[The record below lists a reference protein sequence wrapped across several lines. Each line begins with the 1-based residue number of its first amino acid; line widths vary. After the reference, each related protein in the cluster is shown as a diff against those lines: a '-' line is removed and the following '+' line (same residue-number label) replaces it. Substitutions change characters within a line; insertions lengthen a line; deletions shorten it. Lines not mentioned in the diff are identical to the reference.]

1 MMAGPGSAGAAGAAS
16 VAPRRRLRRAIALA
30 AASWVIVLAVVRL
43 VVAQP
48 ERCDALPPSQLRAA
62 AGHAVDWFVRNQSD
76 DGRWTYRYSAD
87 DDRLIDGYNLVRH
100 AGVSLSLAQAA
111 AADLPG
117 AATSAAQ
124 GLRYALDHLIVPGPG
139 LLAFGEPGAALD
151 AGATALLVA
160 ALVEWRLTAAG
171 AGGADGGTPLTVD
184 EATLDGLGR
193 FLVGQLDTDGAV
205 AAFWMPGSGPL
216 HERSRFFTGEVTWAL
231 VRLHRL
237 DPTGP
242 WREPAARALRYLV
255 ARRDTVEDWFP
266 PIADHWGAYAVADAA
281 GAPDLLEPLGGALD
295 AFVVRQAGRFG
306 PQVRYEA
313 SRTDS
318 WFSTLTRGR
327 TPLGAALGTVGEGLA
342 SLDRLVAL
350 APERVPELASARA
363 RLAERVD
370 CVAAL
375 LAKRQVDET
384 EAGRY
389 PRPGLVQGAWLA
401 GGVTQMDD
409 QQHALS
415 AILGAVATGG
425 EAAR

>member
-1 MMAGPGSAGAAGAAS
+1 
-16 VAPRRRLRRAIALA
+16 
-30 AASWVIVLAVVRL
+30 
-43 VVAQP
+43 
-48 ERCDALPPSQLRAA
+48 
-62 AGHAVDWFVRNQSD
+62 
-76 DGRWTYRYSAD
+76 
-87 DDRLIDGYNLVRH
+87 
-100 AGVSLSLAQAA
+100 
-111 AADLPG
+111 
-117 AATSAAQ
+117 
-124 GLRYALDHLIVPGPG
+124 
-139 LLAFGEPGAALD
+139 
-151 AGATALLVA
+151 
-160 ALVEWRLTAAG
+160 
-171 AGGADGGTPLTVD
+171 
-184 EATLDGLGR
+184 
-193 FLVGQLDTDGAV
+193 
-205 AAFWMPGSGPL
+205 
-216 HERSRFFTGEVTWAL
+216 
-231 VRLHRL
+231 
-237 DPTGP
+237 
-242 WREPAARALRYLV
+242 
-255 ARRDTVEDWFP
+255 
-266 PIADHWGAYAVADAA
+266 VADAA

-295 AFVVRQAGRFG
+295 AFVVRQAARFG

-425 EAAR
+425 EAAP